1 MSVPFDESLLTDTP
15 KSYKYDPSPPSP
27 SKDDLGNTIY
37 SPNLITQ
44 TYTLRKYKKPHEL
57 IPLKTRDNTF
67 FVNITK
73 PNGGDAVGYSDKS
86 VDKNNVITDQLL
98 PNFNKCTADPK
109 CWGIVIQNTSNTPAK
124 FFGSYTFDY
133 YKKPTTSG
141 PSSPNTDPIEL
152 LDCDFTNTYYTFI
165 KNVDGVINPD
175 GPITC
180 VPPST
185 PPPSTDTT
193 NNINKTNCPP
203 SILDLSANDK
213 NYYYCK
219 AILTTPPIPSIW
231 SQPTTW
237 IIIVVVVLL
246 LAGGGYYFWKK
257 RQDESSSID
266 YSKYFK
272 KKKGGYYFFI

>member
-15 KSYKYDPSPPSP
+15 KSYKYDPTPPSP

-57 IPLKTRDNTF
+57 IPLK
-67 FVNITK
+67 
-73 PNGGDAVGYSDKS
+73 NGSANNFIVYMSDVGGAVGYSKLS
-86 VDKNNVITDQLL
+86 NINKNSVITDQLL
-98 PNFNKCTADPK
+98 PNFNKCTADPN
-109 CWGIVIQNTSNTPAK
+109 CWGIVIQNTSDTPAK
-124 FFGSYTFDY
+124 FYGSYSFDY

-165 KNVDGVINPD
+165 KNVDGVINKD

-180 VPPST
+180 TPPST
-185 PPPSTDTT
+185 PPPSTDKPNTAT
-193 NNINKTNCPP
+193 NINCPP
-203 SILDLSANDK
+203 SIRDLTTTSK

-219 AILTTPPIPSIW
+219 AVLTPPPTPSIW

-246 LAGGGYYFWKK
+246 LIGGGYYFWKK

-272 KKKGGYYFFI
+272 KKKGGYYFLI

>member
-15 KSYKYDPSPPSP
+15 KFYKYDPSPPSP

-37 SPNLITQ
+37 STRAFNQ
-44 TYTLRKYKKPHEL
+44 NYTLRKYKKPHEL
-57 IPLKTRDNTF
+57 KPLYKGSANTF
-67 FVNITK
+67 SVYMSDIDGK
-73 PNGGDAVGYSDKS
+73 AIGYSDKS
-86 VDKNNVITDQLL
+86 VNKNSVITDQLL

-109 CWGIVIQNTSNTPAK
+109 CWGIVIQNTSDTPAK
-124 FFGSYTFDY
+124 FYGNYTFDY
-133 YKKPTTSG
+133 YQKPTTSG
-141 PSSPNTDPIEL
+141 PSSPNTDPIEF
-152 LDCDFTNTYYTFI
+152 LDSDFTNTYYTFI
-165 KNVDGVINPD
+165 KNGDNVINPD

-180 VPPST
+180 TPPST
-185 PPPSTDTT
+185 PPPPTDTT
-193 NNINKTNCPP
+193 INISKTNCPP
-203 SILDLSANDK
+203 SISDLSTTNK

-219 AILTTPPIPSIW
+219 ALLTPPPTPSIW

-272 KKKGGYYFFI
+272 KKKGGYYFLI